1 MKLFVNN
8 KKKTMLFLFLFFSF
22 MVLKTEAAVDP
33 VVVEL
38 HYQNGVKFYKRGL
51 YDKATEEFE
60 KTLNLDP
67 AHQEA
72 KDYLAKLKTQEGQ
85 KEIVDAKLSK
95 SAQIRDLYEE
105 GKRLYQKHNYEE
117 AIKVFNKILE
127 LKPIDDFASYY
138 KERCEIEIGRKL
150 AREKKIEDKKRL
162 KESKKKLQAD
172 LKEEKERKKQKR
184 EEMLKK
190 RKEIK
195 EEQLQGRASVQEER
209 RRTHISQALS
219 QQEEKRVT
227 HGELKK
233 QKEERIE
240 EKKKAAQEKI
250 AQKKEERQKRLEEK
264 QAKIDQKKKAK
275 EEKVANLKAQREEK
289 VKEKE
294 DRRAA
299 ALEAKE
305 KAKQAKAARVESKKI
320 EKKEAGE
327 KKKELQRERQNN
339 KEIFLK
345 GVESYSGKQYEEAI
359 TNFQTLIDAESK
371 TTRIYTNSA
380 KRLMEKARL
389 RLKGI
394 GEDLT
399 VENK

>member
-1 MKLFVNN
+1 
-8 KKKTMLFLFLFFSF
+8 MLFLFLFFSF
-22 MVLKTEAAVDP
+22 MVLKTEAASDPTTDP

-60 KTLNLDP
+60 KTLSLDP

-72 KDYLAKLKTQEGQ
+72 KDYLAKLKAQEGQ

-95 SAQIRDLYEE
+95 DSQIRNLYEE
-105 GKRLYQKHNYEE
+105 GKRLYGKHNYEE

-127 LKPIDDFASYY
+127 SKPIDDFASYY

-162 KESKKKLQAD
+162 KELKRKLQVD
-172 LKEEKERKKQKR
+172 LKEEKERKKQEH

-195 EEQLQGRASVQEER
+195 EGERQNRASAQEER
-209 RRTHISQALS
+209 RQAHMNQALS
-219 QQEEKRVT
+219 QQEKKRAT
-227 HGELKK
+227 PEELKK
-233 QKEERIE
+233 QREEKIE
-240 EKKKAAQEKI
+240 EKNTAAQEKI
-250 AQKKEERQKRLEEK
+250 DRKKEERQKRLEEK
-264 QAKIDQKKKAK
+264 QAKIDEKKKAK
-275 EEKVANLKAQREEK
+275 EEKAANLKGQREEK
-289 VKEKE
+289 LKEKE
-294 DRRAA
+294 NRRAA
-299 ALEAKE
+299 AIEAKE
-305 KAKQAKAARVESKKI
+305 KAKQAKAAHVETKKI
-320 EKKEAGE
+320 EKKEAVE
-327 KKKELQRERQNN
+327 KKKEVQQERQNN

-345 GVESYSGKQYEEAI
+345 GLESYSRKQYQEAI
-359 TNFQTLIDAESK
+359 TNFQTVIDAEAK

-380 KRLMEKARL
+380 KRLMDKANL
-389 RLKGI
+389 RLKGV
-394 GEDLT
+394 GEDVA